1 MDTSGLR
8 IFYHFSKLF
17 SLSLSINKF
26 LEIRASNDYYM
37 KQIEKLLKGKKE
49 KEGEAWEDVKNS
61 QHSSSCDISRIEHT
75 EATIIRS
82 KWRETAPNRC
92 IN

>member
-1 MDTSGLR
+1 M
-8 IFYHFSKLF
+8 
-17 SLSLSINKF
+17 
-26 LEIRASNDYYM
+26 E
-37 KQIEKLLKGKKE
+37 QIEKSLKEKKGKK
-49 KEGEAWEDVKNS
+49 GEAWECVKNS

-82 KWRETAPNRC
+82 KRRETAPNRR